1 MRFARNKAVMRK
13 KPVIAKTCAWTLSRP
28 GFKRIPCNWQRQNAT
43 VVVMGGMSD
52 MGVTKW
58 SAFLGPIAE
67 ANRSSVLD
75 H

>member
-1 MRFARNKAVMRK
+1 MCMDLEQTRLQASTLQLAA
-13 KPVIAKTCAWTLSRP
+13 AKS
-28 GFKRIPCNWQRQNAT
+28 QSAT
-43 VVVMGGMSD
+43 VVVMGGMSVD